1 VTKDKV
7 RIQGI
12 PNPKTTKWTTL
23 AQKYTA
29 QAMAVASF
37 EAKVGRL
44 ILSHLSINQNFES
57 NLVALEE
64 VYSGPLTIAEDL
76 MCMSVE

>member
-1 VTKDKV
+1 
-7 RIQGI
+7 
-12 PNPKTTKWTTL
+12 
-23 AQKYTA
+23 
-29 QAMAVASF
+29 
-37 EAKVGRL
+37 L